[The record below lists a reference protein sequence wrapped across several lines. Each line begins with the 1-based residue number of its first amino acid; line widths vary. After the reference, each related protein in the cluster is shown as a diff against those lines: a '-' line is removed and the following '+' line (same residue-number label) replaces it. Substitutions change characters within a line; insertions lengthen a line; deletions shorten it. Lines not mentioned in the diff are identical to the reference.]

1 MGRAF
6 DFINRLW
13 LVKFNCLLPF
23 LFFSVTMR
31 ADLVTKAVDRSGL
44 TRTTLITEDLTISGE
59 VKTSGSNSD
68 QLTANNF

>member
-1 MGRAF
+1 
-6 DFINRLW
+6 
-13 LVKFNCLLPF
+13 
-23 LFFSVTMR
+23 MR